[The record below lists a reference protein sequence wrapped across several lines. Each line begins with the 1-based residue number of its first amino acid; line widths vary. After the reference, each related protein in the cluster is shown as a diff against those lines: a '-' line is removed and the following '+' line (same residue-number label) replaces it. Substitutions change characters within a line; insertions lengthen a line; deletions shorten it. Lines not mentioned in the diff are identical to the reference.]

1 MGAVLSKF
9 GGEYVLRIAVPLF
22 LAAALCSS
30 VGSSVAVAADSSAHN
45 RLTDKERAEGWT
57 LLFDGKSM
65 ANWIDPAGENPP
77 GDAWTI
83 EDGCL
88 KAKPNPRITEDLV
101 SKEKY
106 GDFELQWDWKVSPG
120 GNSGVKYRIQKFVV
134 LSPETKKRAA
144 AKKFEDEVNYAI
156 EHGSVGDRAKI
167 GSSHKAQIYVIGF
180 EYQMIDDTGDTD
192 ARNGGLYQTGAFY
205 GIQAPSKSAAKPVGE
220 FNHSR
225 LVVKGRHVEHWLNGV
240 KVVDSTFEG
249 DHFRNAVA
257 KRWGKD
263 SPAYHLMV
271 DQPAEQCPFSLQNH
285 DHATWFRDI
294 KIKRL

>member
-1 MGAVLSKF
+1 
-9 GGEYVLRIAVPLF
+9 LRIAVSLF
-22 LAAALCSS
+22 LAAAVCSFP
-30 VGSSVAVAADSSAHN
+30 GSSLVLAADSSAHN
-45 RLTDKERAEGWT
+45 RLTAKERADGWK

-65 ANWIDPAGENPP
+65 ANWVDPATENPP
-77 GDAWTI
+77 GDAWSI

-88 KAKPNPRITEDLV
+88 KAKANPRITEDLV

-106 GDFELQWDWKVSPG
+106 GDFELQWDWRVSPG

-134 LSPETKKRAA
+134 LSQATKKDSGST
-144 AKKFEDEVNYAI
+144 KFEDLVNYGISHSA
-156 EHGSVGDRAKI
+156 EDDRAKI
-167 GSSHKAQIYVIGF
+167 GNSGKAQIYVIGF
-180 EYQMIDDTGDTD
+180 EYQMIDDGGDTD
-192 ARNGGLYQTGAFY
+192 AKNGGLYQTGAFY
-205 GIQAPSKSAAKPVGE
+205 GIQAPSKPAAKPVGE

-225 LVVKGRHVEHWLNGV
+225 IVVKGKHVEHWLNGV
-240 KVVDSTFEG
+240 KVVDSSFDG
-249 DHFRNAVA
+249 DSFRAAIA

-263 SPAYHLMV
+263 SPAYRLMV

>member
-1 MGAVLSKF
+1 
-9 GGEYVLRIAVPLF
+9 LRIAVPLF
-22 LAAALCSS
+22 LIAALCSS
-30 VGSSVAVAADSSAHN
+30 PGSSLVLAADSSAHN
-45 RLTDKERAEGWT
+45 RLTDKERAEGWM

-65 ANWIDPAGENPP
+65 ANWIDPAAANPP
-77 GDAWTI
+77 GDAWSI

-88 KAKPNPRITEDLV
+88 KAKANPRITEDLV

-134 LSPETKKRAA
+134 LSEATKKTGV
-144 AKKFEDEVNYAI
+144 KKFEDLVNYGIA
-156 EHGSVGDRAKI
+156 HPVDRTTI
-167 GSSHKAQIYVIGF
+167 GNSGKAQIYVIGF
-180 EYQMIDDTGDTD
+180 EYQMIDDAGDTD
-192 ARNGGLYQTGAFY
+192 AKNGGLYQTGAFY
-205 GIQAPSKSAAKPVGE
+205 GIQAPSTSAAKPVGE

-225 LVVKGRHVEHWLNGV
+225 LVVKGKHVEHWLNGV
-240 KVVDSTFEG
+240 KVVDSTFDG

-294 KIKRL
+294 KIKRF